1 MQPAVP
7 RFHFTCVI
15 FHASTMAFKASIRRP
30 YSKLT
35 HYPETLMR
43 AHLDEAMGHI
53 RSFWRPDVERSVEDT
68 FAAFGPLDGSEVDAA
83 CSNCTPE

>member
-1 MQPAVP
+1 MGVDQ
-7 RFHFTCVI
+7 
-15 FHASTMAFKASIRRP
+15 SIRRP
-30 YSKLT
+30 YFKLT

-53 RSFWRPDVERSVEDT
+53 RSFRRPDVERSVEET
-68 FAAFGPLDGSEVDAA
+68 FAAFGPLDGSEADAA